1 MRHKK
6 PHGSKV
12 IHHVPRHLSWL
23 AVGSFVVLLG
33 FVSVFAYLSLTKP
46 KKTPAELSQAGQNVL
61 TGVSEAPK
69 TNVKRITSNLGFGLD
84 YDANR
89 FTVSGMTPTD
99 QTVHELTD
107 SQLSTGHDYTTIK
120 LTPKADKNKALP
132 TELTVYA
139 NPNKDALVPQMALP
153 ENKGRSPLDVW
164 VSVKIAEETKRG
176 LKLQKQYKQ
185 TIGGV
190 EYVVLDF
197 VYDTGA
203 KYGVRAT
210 DIQRYYLAIKDDRP
224 YYVAMTNLTAQS
236 QKDIVPLLEHVFQT
250 VTYPNKS
257 DKRTSLERHMAV
269 LGVSYPEL
277 TVKTPAGT
285 VDTEKLY
292 SVVAPNQPAVVRIC
306 TLRQGD
312 VLIHMPGGRTIQI
325 KGVRIGEVGSGMFV
339 SGNGYV
345 ATNGHVTRLLAADML
360 EAYVT
365 YASGSTKTERAVE
378 LLGWL
383 RDLGVIT
390 ETQRAESEGLVR
402 GGDSATAERIINAL
416 GGSFPSQTL
425 TIDNDTYQYAVQT
438 SNDPI
443 RFDNQK
449 ESLIYN
455 DTVLPAKF
463 VASNFDENQK
473 PGLFKNSLQAGK
485 SDVALLKVNGTFP
498 TVTLGDVEN
507 VAVDKTLTALGFP
520 AFVDGA
526 LGTKEAH
533 TVPSATSGKVLGLLL
548 DSQFGGHGYR
558 MMYTDVQIA
567 PGNSGGPAFDDN
579 GKVVG
584 LNTYGVIGC
593 PDGQCFGN
601 GYVRDIDD
609 LKKLAAANNV
619 ALDSSGSLNA
629 EWKKGIESFR
639 KEDYKAAAEHF
650 DAAHKAYPANYL
662 AVELASIAREHA
674 PSTFAVSLDDKTDTT
689 RAGLIPIII
698 GLSVM
703 VVLCVA
709 SGVVFAV
716 IGHRKHRLSVGV
728 TPATAPIMTAPYT
741 ASVQVTQPVVP
752 PPMPNTSVAPVPAQA
767 AQPVVLP
774 AAPPIT
780 SAPPSPVQPAAVP
793 QPTEVP
799 PTFPTAAPPQA

>member
-23 AVGSFVVLLG
+23 AISSFVVLVGL
-33 FVSVFAYLSLTKP
+33 VSVFMYLSLTKP
-46 KKTPAELSQAGQNVL
+46 KKSPAELSQAGQNVL
-61 TGVSEAPK
+61 TGAAQSPK
-69 TNVKRITSNLGFGLD
+69 TNIKRITSNLGFGLD

-89 FTVSGMTPTD
+89 FTVSGMTPAD

-107 SQLSTGHDYTTIK
+107 NQLSAGHDYTTIK
-120 LTPKADKNKALP
+120 LTPKTDENKALP
-132 TELTVYA
+132 TELTMYA
-139 NPNKDALVPQMALP
+139 DANKDALTPQMALP

-164 VSVKIAEETKRG
+164 VSMKTTEQTKRG

-197 VYDTGA
+197 VYDTA
-203 KYGVRAT
+203 VKYGVRAT
-210 DIQRYYLAIKDDRP
+210 DVQRFYLTIKDDRP
-224 YYVAMTNLTAQS
+224 YYIAMTNLTAQS
-236 QKDIVPLLEHVFQT
+236 QKDVLPLLEQVFQT
-250 VTYPNKS
+250 LTYPIKS
-257 DKRTSLERHMAV
+257 DKRASLERPTAV

-285 VDTEKLY
+285 VDTETLY

-306 TLRQGD
+306 TIRQGN
-312 VLIHMPGGRTIQI
+312 VLIHMPGGRTIRI
-325 KGVRIGEVGSGMFV
+325 EGVRIGEVGTGMFV
-339 SGNGYV
+339 SSNGYI
-345 ATNGHVTRLLAADML
+345 ATNGHVVRLLGADML

-365 YASGSTKTERAVE
+365 YASGTTRTGRAVE

-390 ETQRAESEGLVR
+390 EAQRAEGEGLVR
-402 GGDSATAERIINAL
+402 SGDSAAAERIINAL
-416 GGSFPSQTL
+416 GHSFPPETL
-425 TIDNDTYQYAVQT
+425 TIENDTYQYAVQT

-443 RFDNQK
+443 RFDDQK
-449 ESLIYN
+449 GSLSYN
-455 DTVLPAKF
+455 DTVLSATF
-463 VASNFDENQK
+463 VASNFDESHK
-473 PGLFKNSLQAGK
+473 PGLFKDSLLAGK

-498 TVTLGDVEN
+498 TVTLGDAES

-567 PGNSGGPAFDDN
+567 PGNSGGPAFDQD

-601 GYVRDIDD
+601 GYIRDIND
-609 LKKLAAANNV
+609 LKQLAAANNV
-619 ALDSSGSLNA
+619 KLDSSGSLNA
-629 EWKKGIESFR
+629 EWVKGMESFR

-674 PSTFAVSLDDKTDTT
+674 PSTFDVSFDDKTDTT
-689 RAGLIPIII
+689 RAALVPIII

-709 SGVVFAV
+709 SGIVFALV
-716 IGHRKHRLSVGV
+716 RHKKHQLAAT
-728 TPATAPIMTAPYT
+728 TPA
-741 ASVQVTQPVVP
+741 
-752 PPMPNTSVAPVPAQA
+752 VAPVMVIPYDAPAALVQPVMPSSAPSTAPNPVPVPA
-767 AQPVVLP
+767 AQPT
-774 AAPPIT
+774 I
-780 SAPPSPVQPAAVP
+780 SPVAPLATPAPAPSIQPPVSS

-799 PTFPTAAPPQA
+799 PTFPPAIPPQA